1 MTKKQKKTFILDI
14 EPKNLYSVL
23 KPFVAQSYKTEQI
36 IQWIYQKKVLDFNSF
51 TNLSKE
57 LRGNLSSSFSLTSF
71 TNVKKE
77 ESILD
82 GTIRYTYRT
91 YDGKY
96 IYAVCLPAENKK
108 TVCISTQVGCP
119 VSCNFC
125 LSGKTK
131 FVRNL
136 SRGEILE
143 EILYIENDIK
153 ERISGVLFMG
163 MGEPMLNYNN
173 LSSVIKTLISKKE
186 MGIGR
191 RHITVSSVGVIPGI
205 RKLADDMFGVRFAL
219 SLHASDD
226 KQRKKIIP
234 NNFDTKIADLLNIC
248 KYYLKKTNSKVTLEY
263 ILLKDFNDTSADAHR
278 LARLMKTY
286 GLINPDVQVNLIPYN
301 ETNSFDYKTSS
312 QTAVLNFRKMLK
324 LNGITVNIREP
335 KGLDIGAACGQLG
348 KFQSSNSSIFQSSNS
363 GAEK

>member
-1 MTKKQKKTFILDI
+1 MRKQKKTFILDI
-14 EPKNLYSVL
+14 EPQQLYSVL
-23 KPFVAQSYKTEQI
+23 KPFVAEKYKIDQI
-36 IQWIYQKKVLDFNSF
+36 IQWIYQKKVLDFNNF
-51 TNLSKE
+51 TNISKE
-57 LRGNLSSSFSLTSF
+57 LRGNLSSSFTITTF

-82 GTIRYTYRT
+82 GTARYTFRT
-91 YDGKY
+91 YDNKY
-96 IYAVCLPAENKK
+96 IYAVCLPNENKK

-131 FVRNL
+131 FSRNL

-163 MGEPMLNYNN
+163 MGEPMLNYIN
-173 LSSVIKTLISKKE
+173 LKSAIKTLISKKE
-186 MGIGR
+186 MNIGK
-191 RHITVSSVGVIPGI
+191 RHITISSVGVIPGI
-205 RKLADDMFGVRFAL
+205 KSLADEMFGVRFAL
-219 SLHASDD
+219 SLHATDD

-234 NNFDTKIADLLNIC
+234 NNFDAKISELLDVC

-278 LARLMKTY
+278 LARLMRQHN
-286 GLINPDVQVNLIPYN
+286 LISPDVQVNLIPYN
-301 ETNSFDYKTSS
+301 ETNSFDYKTPS
-312 QTAVLNFRKMLK
+312 QISILTFKKILK
-324 LNGITVNIREP
+324 VSGITVNIREP

-348 KFQSSNSSIFQSSNS
+348 KNS
-363 GAEK
+363 